1 MYGDYF
7 LERLVRFDGG
17 NNGLSRMDSLSGRPR
32 LPGLPKRLPRPAD
45 LTGSGTVGGGD
56 GEDRGRFRAFFISLV
71 DGAGVVGVHGVGIEV
86 EMLADGATCQRG
98 AHLRETRV
106 WEGPSRE
113 PRLSTAARVPARG
126 DRAATAFL
134 DRISPLAARGSAAAA

>member
-17 NNGLSRMDSLSGRPR
+17 DNGLSRMGSVSGRAR
-32 LPGLPKRLPRPAD
+32 LPSLQKRLPRP
-45 LTGSGTVGGGD
+45 GSGTVGGGD
-56 GEDRGRFRAFFISLV
+56 GEDRGRFRAFFTSLV
-71 DGAGVVGVHGVGIEV
+71 DGAGVVGLNGMGIEV

-113 PRLSTAARVPARG
+113 PRLSTATRVSARSG
-126 DRAATAFL
+126 RAT
-134 DRISPLAARGSAAAA
+134 SASLGRM

>member
-1 MYGDYF
+1 MDGDYF

-17 NNGLSRMDSLSGRPR
+17 DNGLSRMGSLSGRAR
-32 LPGLPKRLPRPAD
+32 LPGLQKRLPRPAD

-56 GEDRGRFRAFFISLV
+56 GEDRGRFRAFFTSLV
-71 DGAGVVGVHGVGIEV
+71 DGAGVVGIDGVGIEV

-106 WEGPSRE
+106 WEGSSRE

-134 DRISPLAARGSAAAA
+134 DRISP